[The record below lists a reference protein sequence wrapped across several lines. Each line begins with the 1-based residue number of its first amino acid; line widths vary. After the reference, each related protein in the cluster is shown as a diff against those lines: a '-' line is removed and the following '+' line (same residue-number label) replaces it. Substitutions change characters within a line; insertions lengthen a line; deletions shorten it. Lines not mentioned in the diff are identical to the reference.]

1 MAEEEQQQ
9 RRMEDDKEEERTYK
23 TKVVQFLGRSTPIVL
38 QNDNGPC
45 PLLAICNVLLLRNAI
60 NLNPDASEVSL
71 DKLLSLVAG
80 RLIDSNSN
88 FADKDDGYVNNQL
101 KNIDDAIDLL
111 SKLATGIDVNVQFRK
126 IDDFEYTSECAIF
139 DLMDIGLYHGWIV
152 DPQDTE
158 TATAIG
164 SKSYNTLVGELVALK
179 AMEEEDKS
187 TYEEDCVD
195 FAAATTATLGVPSP
209 CLSRGM
215 SFDDPPTSVQNEQ
228 RRRGD
233 LEEEEELI
241 RALNL
246 SQTEST
252 SIHNESASPDINWGH
267 VLTSSGEGLPP
278 KNSSPAV
285 FENSVQLHLVNENE
299 QKFDQPDLLAS
310 EEHDTLQSGD
320 ALELRSGNAIASSME
335 VEPTQPC
342 SKDSPDSESLDP
354 VNNLETEKSPQM
366 QNMPFSF
373 SGSDT
378 SAVIYTNQCNTAG
391 SGERESISENNST
404 FQVHD
409 ISEVTVYR
417 GSAVVHQDFQS
428 SDGEREHV
436 DVHEGL
442 DEDVSLS
449 LDSSEPIYEGEECIL
464 DSGVT
469 TYENREPIY
478 EGEMVLAEQADK
490 GAEGDTCASSNN
502 IGKQQFHQPI
512 SAKEGQLIQNFLENN
527 ASQLT
532 FYGLFCLQEGIKERQ
547 LCVFFRNNHFS
558 TMFKFNGEL
567 YLLATDQGYINQ
579 PELVWEK
586 LNEVNGDTVFMTG
599 DFREFKAESQGN
611 GSWDE
616 QTAMTHTADYLAS
629 MESAVPEGSSIISDL
644 QLAIAL
650 QQQEFGQQP
659 QHPQPRPPQQTAV
672 VGPSRLITGPQ
683 APRSGARPPR
693 PEGKTKEKCQIM

>member
-1 MAEEEQQQ
+1 MSQ
-9 RRMEDDKEEERTYK
+9 
-23 TKVVQFLGRSTPIVL
+23 
-38 QNDNGPC
+38 
-45 PLLAICNVLLLRNAI
+45 
-60 NLNPDASEVSL
+60 
-71 DKLLSLVAG
+71 
-80 RLIDSNSN
+80 
-88 FADKDDGYVNNQL
+88 
-101 KNIDDAIDLL
+101 
-111 SKLATGIDVNVQFRK
+111 
-126 IDDFEYTSECAIF
+126 
-139 DLMDIGLYHGWIV
+139 
-152 DPQDTE
+152 QDTE

-233 LEEEEELI
+233 LEEEEELM

-252 SIHNESASPDINWGH
+252 SIYNESASPDINWGH
-267 VLTSSGEGLPP
+267 VLISSGEGLPP

-299 QKFDQPDLLAS
+299 QKLDQPDLLDS
-310 EEHDTLQSGD
+310 EERDTLQSGD

-354 VNNLETEKSPQM
+354 ANNLETEKSPQM

-404 FQVHD
+404 SQVHD
-409 ISEVTVYR
+409 ISEVTVSP

-449 LDSSEPIYEGEECIL
+449 LDSNEPIYEGEECIL

-490 GAEGDTCASSNN
+490 GAEGDACASSNN
-502 IGKQQFHQPI
+502 SGKQQFHQPI
-512 SAKEGQLIQNFLENN
+512 SAKEDCF
-527 ASQLT
+527 A
-532 FYGLFCLQEGIKERQ
+532 YK
-547 LCVFFRNNHFS
+547 
-558 TMFKFNGEL
+558 KFNGEL

-629 MESAVPEGSSIISDL
+629 MESAVPEGSSINSDL

-659 QHPQPRPPQQTAV
+659 QHPQPRPPQQTSV